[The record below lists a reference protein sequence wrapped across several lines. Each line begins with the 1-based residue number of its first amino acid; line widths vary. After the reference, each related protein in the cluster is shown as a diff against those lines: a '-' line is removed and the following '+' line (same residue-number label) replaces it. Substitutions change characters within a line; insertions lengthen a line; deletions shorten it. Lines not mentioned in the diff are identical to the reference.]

1 MAAITELE
9 ELINKANPNILGR
22 NQSWFKT
29 WSQSGKQQDYTPAIK
44 LIKEFEGCHLT
55 AYADPLHGWDVATI
69 GWGTTRYPD
78 GRKVSQGDIL
88 TAGEADRLL
97 QQEIDTI
104 AKRLSTPSRTGAR
117 CELRNNQPLSA
128 SPTTWAVVFTAAAAS
143 RQSAPAKEAIDF
155 IPASK
160 GVDLFIVDYDL
171 GDVKGNGL
179 DLCRKIKAYAH
190 KPVVMLTGETS
201 TDTTVAC
208 LYAGADQYVLKP
220 YDLKELLARIHSAL
234 HNQPKP
240 SKDTSSHKL
249 SVNDV
254 ELDGMARTLSCG
266 PTSVKLTERELA
278 VAEVLF
284 ANHNTEI
291 KRDYIY
297 SAVYGHQMKAFS
309 RAADI
314 LIARFRKKLREIS
327 DDLLILPTRSAGY
340 ILVSKSN
347 AQVEK

>member
-1 MAAITELE
+1 MC
-9 ELINKANPNILGR
+9 KR
-22 NQSWFKT
+22 
-29 WSQSGKQQDYTPAIK
+29 
-44 LIKEFEGCHLT
+44 
-55 AYADPLHGWDVATI
+55 ATI
-69 GWGTTRYPD
+69 VKSKP
-78 GRKVSQGDIL
+78 KVVVIEDDIVF
-88 TAGEADRLL
+88 ANLL
-97 QQEIDTI
+97 E
-104 AKRLSTPSRTGAR
+104 LS
-117 CELRNNQPLSA
+117 LRNNGYDA
-128 SPTTWAVVFTAAAAS
+128 YIIAT
-143 RQSAPAKEAIDF
+143 AKEAIDF

-249 SVNDV
+249 LVNDV

-284 ANHNTEI
+284 TNHNTEI

-347 AQVEK
+347 ARVEK